1 MNGMAKAPL
10 LIAAGIVVLILLFN
24 GLYIVDETEQ
34 VVITQFGQPIGDA
47 ITTPGLKFKIPL
59 IQTANFFDKRFLEW
73 DGNPNQVP
81 TRDKRFVWVD
91 AYARWRISNPLTYLE
106 RLRGDENTAQSRL
119 DDILD
124 GETRNAIARNDL
136 LQVVRTVN
144 RRPETVEGD
153 QEETGILDPIETG
166 RSDITAAIQETAAP
180 RLIELGIELVDF
192 QLKRINYVAEV
203 QQDVFARMI
212 AERQRI
218 AQQYR
223 SEGEGEA
230 ARIRGERERDLQM
243 IQSEAYRQAQETQ
256 GVADGQA
263 ARIYADAYT
272 RDASFYAFM
281 KSMETVETAIDPSTL
296 LILSTES
303 ELFQYLNQPQ

>member
-1 MNGMAKAPL
+1 MLGMAKVPL
-10 LIAAGIVVLILLFN
+10 LISAGIVVLILLVN

-34 VVITQFGQPIGDA
+34 VIVTQFGQPVGDA
-47 ITTPGLKFKIPL
+47 VTTPGLKVKIPL
-59 IQTANFFDKRFLEW
+59 IQVANYFDKRFLEW
-73 DGNPNQVP
+73 DGDPNQVP

-144 RRPETVEGD
+144 RQPDTVEGD
-153 QEETGILDPIETG
+153 QEETGVLDPIETG
-166 RSDITAAIQETAAP
+166 RSDITADIRETAAP
-180 RLIELGIELVDF
+180 RLEELGIELVDF

-230 ARIRGERERDLQM
+230 ARIRGERERDLQA

-256 GVADGQA
+256 GVADGEA
-263 ARIYADAYT
+263 TRIYADAYT
-272 RDASFYAFM
+272 RDGSFYAFM
-281 KSMETVETAIDPSTL
+281 KSMETFETAIDPNTL
-296 LILSTES
+296 LVLTTDG
-303 ELFQYLNQPQ
+303 ELFQYLNEPQ